1 MAIWKLEP
9 INLNN
14 RTWEAS
20 TYRGE
25 VIVRADS
32 ETKAREIAYSAFV
45 IATGKRRGEM
55 ISINPWK
62 HPAEVSAVTIKDKKY
77 EGNGKEEILG
87 PPDALN
93 YIDA

>member
-14 RTWEAS
+14 RAWEAS

-45 IATGKRRGEM
+45 ILSEERRGEK
-55 ISINPWK
+55 ISINSWIDS
-62 HPAEVSAVTIKDKKY
+62 AEVSAVTIRDKKY
-77 EGNGKEEILG
+77 EENGKEEILG
-87 PPDALN
+87 PPDALSH
-93 YIDA
+93 IDA